1 MGLFDG
7 LGASSNSAATTTA
20 GGGLFGSSAAPA
32 ANTGGGLFGNNNT
45 NAQSSN
51 NAAGGLFGSAPAPT
65 TSGGGLFGSQPAAA
79 SSNTGGGLFGSQPA
93 ATGSTAGGGLFGS
106 QPAAANNK
114 TAGGLFGSNTA
125 ASSNTGGGGLFG
137 NASSNTGGGL
147 FGSSNTNNNTNNNAG
162 TSSLFGGGN
171 TNTSTN
177 NTSSL
182 FGGGATQNQQQQTGG
197 ASLFANNG
205 PGASIFGSGSTT
217 NGQGQQS
224 GALFANPG
232 QNQQQQ
238 QQGPVANSSIF
249 NPQTVSVGG
258 LGHTMTNAQLQR
270 LQFSGASTVPN
281 EKKISEQIQTVVK
294 KWNPDIRE
302 DPNSQTNPRRTTL
315 LQTYLYNAVPKEYA
329 PFFYPDAARGEDEKS
344 WEEALS
350 QKPELP
356 NVDGQEVA
364 GLSYVPILV
373 VGFKALGDR
382 VETQAKIIQEMRSR
396 LHEMNNSLS
405 AVMDAHQQKI
415 TVKIASAKRQH
426 QVLSQRCLRLA
437 VKVQVLRNRGYAL
450 DAQEEGLRKTLLS
463 LERQVTDPTYVG
475 REDEIWARM
484 VSLRERARWLE
495 EEGKRV
501 ANQVNQQ
508 NQQGQDGTASAG
520 LSEDILA
527 KTRKILKDYDGQL
540 QHLNKELEEVK
551 KEFAAWE
558 EIKGRR

>member
-1 MGLFDG
+1 MGLFDNIP
-7 LGASSNSAATTTA
+7 SNSNSGGA
-20 GGGLFGSSAAPA
+20 G
-32 ANTGGGLFGNNNT
+32 GGGLFGNNNT
-45 NAQSSN
+45 TNQSSSTTGGASLFGNTTN
-51 NAAGGLFGSAPAPT
+51 NASTGGGGLFNTQPAT
-65 TSGGGLFGSQPAAA
+65 TSSGGGLFGSQPAAT

-93 ATGSTAGGGLFGS
+93 ASTNTGG
-106 QPAAANNK
+106 
-114 TAGGLFGSNTA
+114 GGLFGSNTA
-125 ASSNTGGGGLFG
+125 ANTNTGGGGLF
-137 NASSNTGGGL
+137 
-147 FGSSNTNNNTNNNAG
+147 NNNNTTNNNAG

-171 TNTSTN
+171 TNTANN

-182 FGGGATQNQQQQTGG
+182 FGGQQQQNSG
-197 ASLFANNG
+197 ASMFGGNNAA
-205 PGASIFGSGSTT
+205 GASMFGGGQAT
-217 NGQGQQS
+217 NGQNQNQGT
-224 GALFANPG
+224 LFSNAGG

-238 QQGPVANSSIF
+238 QQQQGPVSNASIF

-281 EKKISEQIQTVVK
+281 EKKISEQIHTVIK

-329 PFFYPDAARGEDEKS
+329 PFFYPDASRGEDEKS

-356 NVDGQEVA
+356 EVA
-364 GLSYVPILV
+364 GQSYVPILV

-382 VETQAKIIQEMRSR
+382 VETQAKIVQEMRSR

-405 AVMDAHQQKI
+405 AVMDAHQQRI
-415 TVKIASAKRQH
+415 TVKIAAAKRQH
-426 QVLSQRCLRLA
+426 HLLSQRCLRLA

-463 LERQVTDPTYVG
+463 LERQVTDPTFIG

-501 ANQVNQQ
+501 ANQVQGQQ
-508 NQQGQDGTASAG
+508 NEVKSAG
-520 LSEDILA
+520 VPEEILA